1 MLITPMLAPLKM
13 CHLFGWTL
21 ERYHLTDFAV
31 FPPLFLPLVWAWSFF
46 PAEYFRHL
54 ALLLVGCYGITIE
67 TFKALVATQLRH
79 IVVRNTGIKKRFD
92 ASFSH
97 RVVGEFPARR
107 QCNGRF
113 SWRLIG
119 IGRFCFFPSVFLR
132 TKSYLLVFVGDEQP
146 GKKDFPVI
154 WPLLVACKQTLYSKL
169 LDIFGRLCRTL

>member
-1 MLITPMLAPLKM
+1 M
-13 CHLFGWTL
+13 
-21 ERYHLTDFAV
+21 
-31 FPPLFLPLVWAWSFF
+31 
-46 PAEYFRHL
+46 
-54 ALLLVGCYGITIE
+54 GCYGITIE

-79 IVVRNTGIKKRFD
+79 IVVRNTGVKKPFD

-107 QCNGRF
+107 R
-113 SWRLIG
+113 WRLKG
-119 IGRFCFFPSVFLR
+119 IGRFCFFPSVFLK

-169 LDIFGRLCRTL
+169 LDIFGRLFRTL